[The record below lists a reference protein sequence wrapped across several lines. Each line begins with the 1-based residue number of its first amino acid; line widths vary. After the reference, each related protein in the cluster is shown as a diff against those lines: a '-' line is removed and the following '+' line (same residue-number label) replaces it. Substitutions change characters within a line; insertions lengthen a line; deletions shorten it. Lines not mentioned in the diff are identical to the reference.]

1 MQEQLLQFIWQHSL
15 YNAAQLITVDGEAIT
30 IIHPGTLNKNAGPD
44 FLDARI
50 RVGNT
55 ILAGN
60 IELHVYASD
69 WEKHGHSNDA
79 AYDNLILHVVYEDD
93 LNEHFPSL
101 PLLVLNN
108 HISASVLKQYES
120 LSKIPG
126 SIPCASQLH
135 NVKDITKEA
144 WLSRLLAERWE
155 EKLLSWKELLDESVE
170 DWRNL
175 LYCRMAANFGFKIN
189 AEPFLQLAKSLP
201 LNILAKH
208 KDNKLQIEALLFG
221 QSGMLDKDF
230 IDEYPNKL
238 KTEYQYLQS
247 KYKLQPLPAHLWKFL
262 RLRPANFPTI
272 RIAQFADLITRSLH
286 LFSQLIECN
295 DIKQISPLLQAEASE
310 YWHAHYTFDELAEEM
325 SPKKLGKSS
334 VDNIIINTVAPIQ
347 FLYAQR
353 IGDSNMQ
360 ERALQLLD
368 IVKPEKNHVVDEWA
382 GYNWQARNAS
392 ESQAQIQLYNSYCLP
407 KKCLQCAIGLNIL
420 KAK

>member
-1 MQEQLLQFIWQHSL
+1 MQEQLLQFIWQHNL
-15 YNAAQLITVDGEAIT
+15 YNGAQLTTVEGDTLT

-50 RVGNT
+50 RIGNT

-69 WEKHGHSNDA
+69 WGKHGHSNDA

-93 LNEHFPSL
+93 LNMHSPSL
-101 PLLVLNN
+101 PLLILNSHIPSSVLN
-108 HISASVLKQYES
+108 QYKN
-120 LSKIPG
+120 LNNVPAN
-126 SIPCASQLH
+126 IPCASQLQTVRDI
-135 NVKDITKEA
+135 VKEG

-155 EKLLSWKELLDESVE
+155 EKLISWKELLDESVE

-175 LYCRMAANFGFKIN
+175 LYWRMAANFGFKVN
-189 AEPFLQLAKSLP
+189 ADPFLQLARSLP
-201 LNILAKH
+201 LNILAKY

-221 QSGMLDKDF
+221 QGGMLDKNF
-230 IDEYPNKL
+230 NDEYPNKL
-238 KTEYQYLQS
+238 KTEYNYLRS

-272 RIAQFADLITRSLH
+272 RIAQFADLITKSLH

-295 DIKQISPLLQAEASE
+295 DIKQINPLLQAVASE
-310 YWHAHYTFDELAEEM
+310 YWRTHYTFDELAEDV
-325 SPKKLGKSS
+325 SSKKLGKSS
-334 VDNIIINTVAPIQ
+334 IDNIIINTVAPIQ

-353 IGDSNMQ
+353 MGDSNMQ

-368 IVKPEKNHVVDEWA
+368 SLKPEKNHIIDEWSDYKWTA
-382 GYNWQARNAS
+382 KNAS
-392 ESQAQIQLYNSYCLP
+392 ESQAQIHLYNHYCLP

-420 KAK
+420 KAR